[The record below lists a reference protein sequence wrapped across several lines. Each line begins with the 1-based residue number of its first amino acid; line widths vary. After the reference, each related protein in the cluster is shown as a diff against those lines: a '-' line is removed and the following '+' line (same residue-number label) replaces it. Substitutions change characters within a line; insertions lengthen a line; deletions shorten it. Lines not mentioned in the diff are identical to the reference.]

1 MRVFDHRGTIRL
13 PLVVLLIGLLIAT
26 ASPSTAGPDE
36 PGRIDTG
43 IYTSGVLTYSYEAFV
58 PGDLPEN
65 PALVV
70 MIHGCKTTAEQQHRA
85 NLLDPIARGGGFV
98 VLYVDGSPFHLLQQR
113 CWSGLLAPAVE
124 SRASGDAAA
133 IAAMTR
139 LAIERY
145 HVDSDRV
152 YALGMSSGA
161 YETTLL
167 GAYFPDLFAAIGVHS
182 GAAFDHGALGC
193 VGPYLPTVSTG
204 QLAAQAFS
212 AERQHRRVLP
222 VIGFHGDADPAVPY
236 ECGREVIEQ
245 WRQTDNL
252 VLTAQADPHGIP
264 PQPTGITDG
273 VADRPEGLSY
283 TVESWQQHETNC
295 PTLQLW
301 TIHGMAHYWSGGSAD
316 PDSAEFTDARGPNAS
331 RAAWDFFSR
340 IHRTDMGFRCA

>member
-1 MRVFDHRGTIRL
+1 MRVFDHCGTVRL
-13 PLVVLLIGLLIAT
+13 SVIVLLTGLLIAT
-26 ASPSTAGPDE
+26 AAPSTAGPDDT
-36 PGRIDTG
+36 GRIDTG
-43 IYTSGVLTYSYEAFV
+43 TYTSGVLTYGYEAFV
-58 PGDLPEN
+58 PGDLPAN

-70 MIHGCKTTAEQQHRA
+70 MIHGCKTTAEQQRRA
-85 NLLDPIARGGGFV
+85 NLLDPIARNDGFV

-113 CWSGLLAPAVE
+113 CWSGLLAPASE

-145 HVDSDRV
+145 HIDPDRV

-167 GAYFPDLFAAIGVHS
+167 GAYFADLFAAIGVHS

-193 VGPYLPTVSTG
+193 VGPYLPTASTE

-212 AERQHRRVLP
+212 AEGRYRRVLP
-222 VIGFHGDADPAVPY
+222 VIGFHGDADLAVPY

-252 VLTAQADPHGIP
+252 VLAAQEAPQGIP
-264 PQPTGITDG
+264 VRPTGSAEG

-283 TVESWQQHETNC
+283 AVESWRQHESDC

-316 PDSAEFTDARGPNAS
+316 PDAAEFTDARGPNAS
-331 RAAWDFFSR
+331 QAAWDFFSR
-340 IHRTDMGFRCA
+340 IHRTDTGFRCE

>member
-1 MRVFDHRGTIRL
+1 MRVSDRQGTLRL
-13 PLVVLLIGLLIAT
+13 ALIVLLTGILIAT
-26 ASPSTAGPDE
+26 AAPSAARPED

-43 IYTSGVLTYSYEAFV
+43 TYTSGVLTYTYETFV
-58 PGDLPEN
+58 PDDLPAD

-70 MIHGCKTTAEQQHRA
+70 MIHGCKTTAEQQRRA
-85 NLLDPIARGGGFV
+85 NLLDPIAHRAGFV

-113 CWSGLLAPAVE
+113 CWSGLLTPALE
-124 SRASGDAAA
+124 SRTSGDAAA

-145 HVDSDRV
+145 HVDADRV

-193 VGPYLPTVSTG
+193 VGPYLPTASPEH
-204 QLAAQAFS
+204 LAAQALS
-212 AERQHRRVLP
+212 AEGRYRRVMP

-236 ECGREVIEQ
+236 ECGRQVIEQ

-252 VLTAQADPHGIP
+252 VFAAQAAPHGIP
-264 PQPTGITDG
+264 PEPTDIVDG
-273 VADRPEGLSY
+273 VADAPEGRSY
-283 TVESWQQHETNC
+283 TVETWMQRESGC

-301 TIHGMAHYWSGGSAD
+301 TIHGMEHYWSGGSAD
-316 PDSAEFTDARGPNAS
+316 PDAAEFTDARGPNAS
-331 RAAWDFFSR
+331 RAAWDFFTHVR
-340 IHRTDMGFRCA
+340 RTDTGFHCE